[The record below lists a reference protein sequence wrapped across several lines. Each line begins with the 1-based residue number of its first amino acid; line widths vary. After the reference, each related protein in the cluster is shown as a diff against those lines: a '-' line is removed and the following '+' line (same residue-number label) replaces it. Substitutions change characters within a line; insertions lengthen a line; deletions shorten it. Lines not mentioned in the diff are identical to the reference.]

1 MRRATTR
8 RRATR
13 RTRWWV
19 YLLRCRDGSLY
30 AGATNDLE
38 RRVAAHAEGK
48 GGRYTR
54 SRLPVALAWSARAAD
69 RSSALRREAAL
80 KRLTRA
86 EKVGLVERAR
96 TRRAP

>member
-1 MRRATTR
+1 MSERARGARRSG
-8 RRATR
+8 RAP
-13 RTRWWV
+13 RWFV

-38 RRVAAHAEGK
+38 RRVAAHACGR

-54 SRLPVALAWSARAAD
+54 SRLPVALVHAEPARD
-69 RSSALRREAAL
+69 RGAALRREAAL

-86 EKVGLVERAR
+86 RKL
-96 TRRAP
+96 